1 MYIYI
6 CIYIFIHTYIH
17 VVSYNVHIFPFI
29 YVGEYVETVAGGL
42 GANSEPPIDRM
53 YDIATADKSG
63 VDDGTLSR
71 VLLWATVILV
81 IVGGI
86 VLLGYN
92 LLPPGSFSV
101 TNSQKSSI

>member
-1 MYIYI
+1 MY
-6 CIYIFIHTYIH
+6 
-17 VVSYNVHIFPFI
+17 PFI
-29 YVGEYVETVAGGL
+29 YAGEYVETVAGGL

-53 YDIATADKSG
+53 YDIATEDKSG

-101 TNSQKSSI
+101 TISQKSSI